1 MFLSSLSVR
10 RPVFTTMLVLAFVVL
25 GIFGYLRLAV
35 ELMPNIDFPFVTI
48 TTIYPGAGPEEVE
61 SQITKKIEDAV
72 STIADIDLMES
83 ISRESVS
90 FVIIRFVLE
99 RNSDDAANDVR
110 AKVDAIL
117 NDLPD
122 GTEKPRVEKFEI
134 GARPIISLSVS
145 SPRGVNQTYA
155 LADKTIRDRLSQ
167 VSGVATVE
175 IIGGQRREIQ
185 VAVDR
190 HKLDYYGLPIHVV
203 TQAIATENVNVPEGR
218 IIEPDQEYT
227 IRTLGEFSNVEE
239 IGCVRVPL
247 SSGGFISLKDIA
259 IVRDTYEETRSRA
272 RFNGQEAVQI
282 DIVKRAGANT
292 IETANGIYR
301 AVEELRRELPSD
313 FVIEYA
319 QDDSNFIRD
328 AVKDVQ
334 QNIII
339 GILLTSLLLYLFLR
353 NGRVTFIA
361 AIVMPSAILSA
372 FLLMQASGFTLNILT
387 LMALGISV
395 GILVTNSI
403 VVIENIVR
411 HLQMGKQPPEAATV
425 GTNEVALAVMASVM
439 TNVVVFVPIAFM
451 RGIVGR
457 FFLQFG
463 MTVVFATIFS
473 LVISFTLTPMLSAV
487 ILRRI
492 RKPSDESEGNGSSRE
507 EVNVRPHM
515 MERAMTNLA
524 GTYRGVLEWS
534 LKRGFNRAL
543 LFVLT
548 VFMFAFGIML
558 MGISGGE
565 FMPRIDE
572 GFVSVA
578 LELPAG
584 TPLKITEK
592 VITEVEGI
600 LAGQPEVA
608 SVLSTIGGADR
619 GIHEAMIQ
627 AKLVDRSERER
638 SAYEI
643 SNRLRPK
650 LAGIPGAD
658 VSVAGEERE
667 GGTSADLEIEVMGD
681 EQGPLKRLAD
691 QVLDIV
697 ASTPGLVDVESSWE
711 VGGEELVFT
720 PDREEIARR
729 GLSTGGVAA
738 LLRNSFE
745 GDDGSVYREAGEE
758 YSIRVQFDDPDR
770 QDARVLR
777 EIRLAAGP
785 VLVPLTQLGR
795 VQVQRG
801 EAEILRRERQRRI
814 TVSANIG
821 EGTLSEVVR
830 EIRDQTD
837 ALNVPPGYRIKF
849 AGIYEFQQESFASI
863 FEALILAIILTYVVL
878 AMILESFIHPLTVM
892 ITLPLGLIGSAMG
905 LFFGGQTINI
915 MSLMAMVMLVGIVVN
930 NAILLLDYVGQLRRR
945 GVGLKEAIIEA
956 CPVRLR
962 PVIMTNLAIAVGMVP
977 QALGT
982 GAGYEF
988 RAAMALVT
996 MGGVLIS
1003 AVFTL
1008 VIIPS
1013 LYFSFE
1019 NVIAKI
1025 RTRRKSG

>member
-48 TTIYPGAGPEEVE
+48 TTLYPGAGPEEVE

-99 RNSDDAANDVR
+99 KNSDDAANDVR

-117 NDLPD
+117 NDLPE

-145 SPRGVNQTYA
+145 SPRGVNSTYA
-155 LADKTIRDRLSQ
+155 VTDKTIRDRLSQ

-175 IIGGQRREIQ
+175 IMGGQKREIQ
-185 VAVDR
+185 VAVNR
-190 HKLDYYGLPIHVV
+190 QRLDYYGLPISTV
-203 TQAIATENVNVPEGR
+203 TQAIAQENVNVPEGR

-227 IRTLGEFSNVEE
+227 IRTLGEFANVEE
-239 IGCVRVPL
+239 IGCVRIPL
-247 SSGGFISLKDIA
+247 LSGGFISLKDIA
-259 IVRDTYEETRSRA
+259 LIRDTYEEARSRA
-272 RFNGQEAVQI
+272 RFNGQEAVQV

-301 AVEELRRELPSD
+301 AVDELRRELPSD

-319 QDDSNFIRD
+319 QDDSRFIRD
-328 AVKDVQ
+328 AVRDVQ

-339 GILLTSLLLYLFLR
+339 GILLTAFLLYIFLR

-361 AIVMPSAILSA
+361 AIVMPSAIVSA
-372 FLLMQASGFTLNILT
+372 FLLMQASGFTLNIIS

-411 HLQMGKQPPEAATV
+411 HLQMGKDPSEAATS
-425 GTNEVALAVMASVM
+425 GTSEVSLAVVASVM

-473 LVISFTLTPMLSAV
+473 LIISFTLTPMLSSV

-492 RKPSDESEGNGSSRE
+492 RKPNSRTDGHDSWRKESNAK
-507 EVNVRPHM
+507 PHV
-515 MERAMTNLA
+515 MERLMTSLA
-524 GTYRGVLEWS
+524 GTYRELLAWSMKRGLNRILLIIVTFFIFVFGVL
-534 LKRGFNRAL
+534 L
-543 LFVLT
+543 
-548 VFMFAFGIML
+548 I
-558 MGISGGE
+558 GISGGE

-572 GFVSVA
+572 GIVSVA

-584 TPLKITEK
+584 SPMKKTEK
-592 VITEVEGI
+592 AVAEVEEI
-600 LAGQPEVA
+600 LAQEPGVA

-619 GIHEAMIQ
+619 GVNEALIQ
-627 AKLVDRSERER
+627 AKLVDVSERES
-638 SAYEI
+638 SAYQI
-643 SNRLRPK
+643 SNMLRPR
-650 LAGIPGAD
+650 LASIPGAD

-681 EQGPLKRLAD
+681 EQEPLKQLAD
-691 QVLDIV
+691 QVFDIV
-697 ASTPGLVDVESSWE
+697 ASRPGLVDVESSWE
-711 VGGEELVFT
+711 EGGEELVFR

-729 GLSTGGVAA
+729 GLSTGVVAA

-758 YSIRVQFDDPDR
+758 YSIRVQFDDSDR
-770 QDARVLR
+770 KNAQVLR

-785 VLVPLTQLGR
+785 VLIPLTQLGT
-795 VQVQRG
+795 VQVLRG

-814 TVSANIG
+814 TVMANIG

-830 EIRDQTD
+830 DIRDQTNRLD
-837 ALNVPPGYRIKF
+837 VPPGYRIKF
-849 AGIYEFQQESFASI
+849 AGMYEFQQESFASI

-878 AMILESFIHPLTVM
+878 AMILESFIHPVTVM

-905 LFFGGQTINI
+905 LFFGGQTVNI
-915 MSLMAMVMLVGIVVN
+915 MSLMALVMLVGIVVN
-930 NAILLLDYVGQLRRR
+930 NAILLLDYVAQLRRR
-945 GVGLKEAIIEA
+945 GMGLKESILEA

-977 QALGT
+977 QVLGT
-982 GAGYEF
+982 GAAFEF
-988 RAAMALVT
+988 RRAMALVT
-996 MGGVLIS
+996 MGGVLVS
-1003 AVFTL
+1003 AFFTL

-1019 NVIAKI
+1019 NIVNKI
-1025 RTRRKSG
+1025 RKKQ